1 MKHTG
6 AFRFSIIA
14 VSIALLDQLTK
25 RLVVYGLSP
34 TDEKT
39 IIDGFLKLVHW
50 GNTGAAWSM
59 FHGNNEFLAILSL
72 AALLGLIL
80 GRRHF
85 AIHTTLGQ
93 IAFGCVLG
101 GIIGNMIDR
110 LFVHHVIDFLRF
122 YLYQRGGEEIGFPA
136 FNVAD
141 IAICTGVGL
150 LFLLS
155 WQREGKSSEAIES
168 P

>member
-1 MKHTG
+1 MKHPG
-6 AFRFSIIA
+6 AVRYSIIA
-14 VSIALLDQLTK
+14 VSIALLDQLSK
-25 RLVVYGLSP
+25 RLVVYGLNPS
-34 TDEKT
+34 DEKNV
-39 IIDGFLKLVHW
+39 IDGFFKLVHW

-72 AALLGLIL
+72 VALLGLIL
-80 GRRHF
+80 GRKHF
-85 AIHTTLGQ
+85 AIQSKTGQ

-110 LFVHHVIDFLRF
+110 LFVNHVIDFIRF
-122 YLYQRGGEEIGFPA
+122 YFYQRGGEEIGFPA

-141 IAICTGVGL
+141 MAICTGVGL

-155 WQREGKSSEAIES
+155 WQGENKPLETIEA